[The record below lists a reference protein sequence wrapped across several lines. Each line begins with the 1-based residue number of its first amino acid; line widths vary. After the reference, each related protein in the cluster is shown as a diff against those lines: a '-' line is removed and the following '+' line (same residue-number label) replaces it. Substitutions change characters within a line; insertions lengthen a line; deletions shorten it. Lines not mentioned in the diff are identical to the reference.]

1 MTHSI
6 VSSFFAQVQQGLTL
20 DMPHKALITIN
31 YSSSLF
37 HTRIRGNLRA
47 IAAIA
52 GIAAPGG
59 DLDIV
64 RDGDVRDA

>member
-1 MTHSI
+1 
-6 VSSFFAQVQQGLTL
+6 
-20 DMPHKALITIN
+20 
-31 YSSSLF
+31 LF